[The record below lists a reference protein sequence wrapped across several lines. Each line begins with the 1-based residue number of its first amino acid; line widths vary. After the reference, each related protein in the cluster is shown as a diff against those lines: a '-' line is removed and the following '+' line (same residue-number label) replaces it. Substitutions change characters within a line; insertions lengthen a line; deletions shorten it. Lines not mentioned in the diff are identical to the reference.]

1 MPFVLI
7 LQLQHQ
13 CCYSWFICK
22 TNVLISKINK
32 PQTTIQ
38 KATHCLS
45 EYSEIIEFKSST
57 KLFLILLYIY
67 GNSNGQNVM
76 GYFGHTV
83 LFLIC
88 AVHIYNIPLS
98 DTALQCF
105 GAIFPCGQ
113 KPIKVSSKGS
123 FIAAPNLI
131 YLNSFSQTSK
141 LILTLQ
147 LMI

>member
-1 MPFVLI
+1 MATAMAKKSWDI
-7 LQLQHQ
+7 LV
-13 CCYSWFICK
+13 
-22 TNVLISKINK
+22 NE
-32 PQTTIQ
+32 P
-38 KATHCLS
+38 
-45 EYSEIIEFKSST
+45 
-57 KLFLILLYIY
+57 
-67 GNSNGQNVM
+67 
-76 GYFGHTV
+76 GHTV

-88 AVHIYNIPLS
+88 
-98 DTALQCF
+98 
-105 GAIFPCGQ
+105 AIFPCGQ

>member
-1 MPFVLI
+1 MATAMAQKSWDI
-7 LQLQHQ
+7 LVNEPTDEH
-13 CCYSWFICK
+13 
-22 TNVLISKINK
+22 
-32 PQTTIQ
+32 
-38 KATHCLS
+38 
-45 EYSEIIEFKSST
+45 
-57 KLFLILLYIY
+57 
-67 GNSNGQNVM
+67 
-76 GYFGHTV
+76 GHTV

>member
-1 MPFVLI
+1 MATAMAKT
-7 LQLQHQ
+7 
-13 CCYSWFICK
+13 SWDMLV
-22 TNVLISKINK
+22 NE
-32 PQTTIQ
+32 P
-38 KATHCLS
+38 
-45 EYSEIIEFKSST
+45 
-57 KLFLILLYIY
+57 
-67 GNSNGQNVM
+67 
-76 GYFGHTV
+76 GHTV

-113 KPIKVSSKGS
+113 KPIKVSSKES

>member
-1 MPFVLI
+1 MATAMAKTSWDI
-7 LQLQHQ
+7 LV
-13 CCYSWFICK
+13 
-22 TNVLISKINK
+22 NE
-32 PQTTIQ
+32 P
-38 KATHCLS
+38 
-45 EYSEIIEFKSST
+45 
-57 KLFLILLYIY
+57 
-67 GNSNGQNVM
+67 
-76 GYFGHTV
+76 
-83 LFLIC
+83 